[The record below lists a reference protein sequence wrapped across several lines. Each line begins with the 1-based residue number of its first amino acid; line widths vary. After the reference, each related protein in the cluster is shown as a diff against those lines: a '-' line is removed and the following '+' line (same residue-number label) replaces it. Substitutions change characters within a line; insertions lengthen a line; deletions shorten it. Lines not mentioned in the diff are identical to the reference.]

1 MRLSRFLPGVLAAV
15 LSVALVGGAPARAV
29 APVGDPRA
37 AMVTG
42 ACSGGS
48 GRVSLTVHPTGDG
61 RYRVELTARGMVEGS
76 RWTGHLFTLA
86 DTEAGDK
93 DFRRVAVDGGWT
105 VTARF
110 PAAADLREN
119 VFFGEAQRRGD
130 RANSCIVVT
139 QLSPAVGAS
148 ACNRQRP
155 QVSLVVRERD
165 GSTVVDSYI
174 FDTRQ
179 DSRWHLTLTAA
190 GAASRQVVKFD
201 DRAKRRGVVRSRV
214 VLNGVDE
221 PRLRLVASNND
232 QGRCFIRFDPQNVTT
247 DAPLTLQGFRKLSDR
262 RG

>member
-1 MRLSRFLPGVLAAV
+1 M
-15 LSVALVGGAPARAV
+15 
-29 APVGDPRA
+29 
-37 AMVTG
+37 
-42 ACSGGS
+42 
-48 GRVSLTVHPTGDG
+48 SLTVHPTADG

-76 RWTGHLFTLA
+76 RWTGQLFTLA

-105 VTARF
+105 VTGRF

-155 QVSLVVRERD
+155 RVSLGVRERD

-174 FDTRQ
+174 FGARR

-190 GAASRQVVKFD
+190 SAASRQVVEVD
-201 DRAKRRGVVRSRV
+201 DRADRRHFMRSRV
-214 VLNGVDE
+214 VFTGVDD
-221 PRLRLVASNND
+221 PRLRLVANNPD

-247 DAPLTLQGFRKLSDR
+247 DAPLTLQGFRKLSAL